1 MSLAGQTPSRGD
13 PGGGETTSGGK
24 SHHQSYLRSFVM
36 SHSCT
41 LDIKQ
46 NNQVNFQVVTM
57 NIKDSLKFGVM
68 IGLLEVHKVPF
79 IYMRNDN
86 MQAMKKVM
94 LIMVVGTML
103 AHDHDHD
110 YENDIDDDENG
121 NVDYVGSMALMMV
134 MMRGRWQFSCS
145 WK

>member
-1 MSLAGQTPSRGD
+1 
-13 PGGGETTSGGK
+13 
-24 SHHQSYLRSFVM
+24 
-36 SHSCT
+36 
-41 LDIKQ
+41 
-46 NNQVNFQVVTM
+46 M

-121 NVDYVGSMALMMV
+121 NFDYVGSMALMMV
-134 MMRGRWQFSCS
+134 MMRGRWQFSC
-145 WK
+145 